1 MYVMI
6 LSSPNYFDPNIR
18 TGQQT
23 STHQPLKQQ
32 RESERADKD
41 RVHTECR
48 TKQDKF

>member
-23 STHQPLKQQ
+23 STHQ
-32 RESERADKD
+32 RERADKD
-41 RVHTECR
+41 RVQTECR